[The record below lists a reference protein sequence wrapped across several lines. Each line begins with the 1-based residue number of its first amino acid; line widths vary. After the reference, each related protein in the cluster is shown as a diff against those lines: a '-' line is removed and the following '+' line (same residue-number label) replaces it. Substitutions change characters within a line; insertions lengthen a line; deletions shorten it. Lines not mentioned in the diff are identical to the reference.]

1 VHAGGF
7 LFSLLGFLLFPLVWS
22 IPEALITAELGSTFP
37 DSSGGVAWVEE
48 AFGARAGFFSGYFSW
63 VSGATDNAIY
73 PVLFLEYLLQHISGN
88 DDAFEGMN
96 RLIRF
101 FILSSTAVILAY
113 LNYLGLE
120 IVGKMSI
127 VICIISMSPFIIM
140 VLIGI
145 PKVDPSRW
153 FELPEEGAS
162 SGKAG
167 WEDSG
172 WLPLANVWGVL
183 WRPLLNNLFWN
194 LNSFDSGANFSGD
207 TRDPGKNF
215 PRGMFYSV
223 ILVVFSYFIPLL
235 IAIGATD
242 NKQSDWVDGYLAV
255 AISEIGG
262 RWLGAWT
269 VFASGISNLALFQA
283 EMSTDALGIMGMAER
298 GMLPKIFAT
307 KSPHGTPTYGI
318 LLGTLVI
325 VGMSVADFRD
335 IIEMLNFTYAISLL
349 MEYAA
354 FIKLRITRKEVYRP
368 YRVPLNTAGCIA
380 MVIPPCIVTI
390 LLMLMASFM
399 TYIYFAVSVLLGI
412 VLRCAHVKRSNSR
425 LDQSEC
431 NDQSVEDTGSDDAE
445 DESFVIS

>member
-1 VHAGGF
+1 
-7 LFSLLGFLLFPLVWS
+7 
-22 IPEALITAELGSTFP
+22 
-37 DSSGGVAWVEE
+37 
-48 AFGARAGFFSGYFSW
+48 
-63 VSGATDNAIY
+63 
-73 PVLFLEYLLQHISGN
+73 
-88 DDAFEGMN
+88 MN

-215 PRGMFYSV
+215 PLGMFYGV
-223 ILVVFSYFIPLL
+223 ILVGMSYFIPLV

-242 NKQSDWVDGYLAV
+242 SLQSDWVDGYLAV
-255 AISEIGG
+255 AATQIGG

-283 EMSTDALGIMGMAER
+283 EMTTDALEILGMAER

-307 KSPHGTPTYGI
+307 RSPHGTATYGI
-318 LLGTLVI
+318 LLGTIVI
-325 VGMSVADFRD
+325 IGMSVADFRD
-335 IIEMLNFTYAISLL
+335 IVEMLNFTYAISLL

-354 FIKLRITRKEVYRP
+354 FIKLRIAKKEVYRP

-380 MVIPPCIVTI
+380 MIIPPCMLTI
-390 LLMLMASFM
+390 LLMLMARAM
-399 TYIYFAVSVLLGI
+399 TYIYFAASVVLGI
-412 VLRCAHVKRSNSR
+412 ILRYAHVNRSKSLSNQE
-425 LDQSEC
+425 LQSVVDSQ
-431 NDQSVEDTGSDDAE
+431 NVEDTSSVGE
-445 DESFVIS
+445 QETFIIS

>member
-1 VHAGGF
+1 
-7 LFSLLGFLLFPLVWS
+7 LFALLGFLVFPLVWS

-37 DSSGGVAWVEE
+37 EASGGVAWVEE
-48 AFGARAGFFSGYFSW
+48 AFGARAGFFAGYFSW

-73 PVLFLEYLLQHISGN
+73 PVLFLEYLLQHIFGN

-96 RLIRF
+96 RLVRF
-101 FILSSTAVILAY
+101 VILSSTSIILAY

-127 VICIISMSPFIIM
+127 VICIVSMSPFIIM

-145 PKVDPSRW
+145 PKVNPHRW
-153 FELPEEGAS
+153 FELPDDDVSANTVR
-162 SGKAG
+162 

-172 WLPLANVWGVL
+172 WLPLVNVWGVL

-368 YRVPLNTAGCIA
+368 YRVPLNTTGCIA